1 MAGGTPER
9 TDTEGV
15 HDPDGGR
22 GHRLVVVSGLSGAGK
37 TVVLHALEDHGFYC
51 IDNLPI
57 GFLQRFIISM
67 DGEGTIASTDVAV
80 GIDARNREQDIAEL
94 PALLATSDD
103 YDIDIEVLFISASDE
118 TLIKRFSETRR
129 RHPLTTPNVSLPQA
143 IARERRLL
151 EPVIDRADL
160 VIDTT
165 RLHLHQLREIV
176 RKRVAGHRSHH
187 LSLQFMSF
195 GFKHGVPPDA
205 DFVFDT
211 RCLPNPHWDPTL
223 RDLPGTSAEVAAFLD
238 AAEHAGELIED
249 IRRFLER
256 WIPVFERDDRAYL
269 TVAIGCTGGRHR
281 SVHVAERLAGHFI
294 ALDRNVILSHR
305 DLPS

>member
-1 MAGGTPER
+1 MAGER
-9 TDTEGV
+9 
-15 HDPDGGR
+15 R
-22 GHRLVVVSGLSGAGK
+22 GQEADAAAAKGERRHRLVIVSGLSGAGK
-37 TVVLHALEDHGFYC
+37 TVVLHALEDQDFYC

-57 GFLQRFIISM
+57 GFLQRFITSI
-67 DGEGTIASTDVAV
+67 DAEGTVGDADVAV
-80 GIDARNREQDIAEL
+80 GIDARNRAKDIEAL
-94 PALLATSDD
+94 PALIAAAAESG
-103 YDIDIEVLFISASDE
+103 IDVEVVFISASDE

-129 RHPLTTPNVSLPQA
+129 RHPLTSPTMSLPQA

-151 EPVIDRADL
+151 EPIVDRADL

-176 RKRVAGHRSHH
+176 RKRVAGHTAHQ

-211 RCLPNPHWDPTL
+211 RCLPNPHWDPKL
-223 RDLPGTSAEVAAFLD
+223 RDLPGTSQEVAAFLD
-238 AAEHAGELIED
+238 AAEQAGALITD
-249 IRRFLER
+249 IRGFLER

-294 ALDRNVILSHR
+294 ALDRNVMLSHR
-305 DLPS
+305 DLPA